1 MNFLD
6 RMAEGAQSNAH
17 AMAGEAL
24 DLLRQI
30 RDQTGEGTAARET
43 FFVRAIT
50 FDIAAGVGQGEWNL
64 PGGVGVQ
71 LSSLAVVLPGTGGRV
86 AVYAGGV
93 SPAALLKI
101 LPGPG
106 AAVNGVVADT
116 ATFGSADYVPE
127 NGKITAAAEG
137 IATDGRVTVVLRGKM
152 FIRGDAMDVNGTGP

>member
-1 MNFLD
+1 VSLMD
-6 RMAEGAQSNAH
+6 RFAEGAQSNAMT
-17 AMAGEAL
+17 MAGEAL

-43 FFVRAIT
+43 FFVRP
-50 FDIAAGVGQGEWNL
+50 IAVDVLGGVGQGEWNL

-106 AAVNGVVADT
+106 AAINGIVADT
-116 ATFGSADYVPE
+116 ATFGPSDYVPE
-127 NGKITAAAEG
+127 NGKITVVAEG
-137 IATDGRVTVVLRGKM
+137 IATDGRATVVLRGKM
-152 FIRGDAMDVNGTGP
+152 FVVGDAMDTNHAGS

>member
-1 MNFLD
+1 MSFLD
-6 RMAEGAQSNAH
+6 RMAEGAQSNAMS
-17 AMAGEAL
+17 MADEAL
-24 DLLRQI
+24 SLLREI

-43 FFVRAIT
+43 FFVRAVT

-101 LPGPG
+101 VPGPG

-116 ATFGSADYVPE
+116 STFGPADYIPE
-127 NGKITAAAEG
+127 NGKITVAAEG
-137 IATDGRVTVVLRGKM
+137 VAADGRVTVVLRGKM
-152 FIRGDAMDVNGTGP
+152 FIRGDAMAVNPEGA